1 MEVRGQLHALT
12 ILLLGKNL
20 YPLNK
25 RLGGPLTKPGY
36 LEKKK
41 IALPMLGFKLPDC
54 VAHSL
59 VATQTVLP

>member
-20 YPLNK
+20 YQLNK

-41 IALPMLGFKLPDC
+41 IAYPCWD
-54 VAHSL
+54 SNS
-59 VATQTVLP
+59 QTV